1 MRKICTIGGG
11 TGNFVV
17 LRGLKHYLDL
27 DISAIVSMADDGGST
42 GILRDELGVLPAGDA
57 RQCVVA
63 LSNSSR
69 LMRNLMNYRFENG
82 GLRGHSFGNLFL
94 SALEKVTGSF
104 ERAIEEVGKILNIR
118 GKVIP
123 VTTQQVHLKMV
134 LNNRAVLDGEKEIYL
149 SQDIDKGYKSIF
161 LEPHPTANPH
171 AIDAILNADVI
182 VIGPGGLHTSLIAN
196 LLVEGVADAVLRS
209 KAIKVFVVNLMNRK
223 GQTTNFRV
231 SDYIKEISKFIGGD
245 VFDYILVNNEEPPQE
260 LIDVYR
266 EEGDLVKNDM
276 DDPRVIEMSM
286 LGGVQRQEGND
297 LMKRNL
303 IRHDSK
309 KLAEILMKIVSKL
322 GEPCYSSLT

>member
-1 MRKICTIGGG
+1 MKKVCTIGGG

-17 LRGLKHYLDL
+17 LRGLKHYCDL
-27 DISAIVSMADDGGST
+27 EISAIVSMADDGGST

-69 LMRNLMNYRFENG
+69 LMRNLMNYRFESG

-104 ERAIEEVGKILNIR
+104 ERAVEEVGKILNIR
-118 GKVIP
+118 GRVLP

-134 LNNRAVLDGEKEIYL
+134 LKNRTVLEGEKEIYL
-149 SQDIDKGYKSIF
+149 SQEIDKGYKSIF

-196 LLVEGVADAVLRS
+196 LLVEGVAEAVLQS

-223 GQTTNFRV
+223 GQTTNFKV
-231 SDYIKEISKFIGGD
+231 SHYIKEISKFIGAD
-245 VFDYILVNNEEPPQE
+245 VFDYILVNSEDPPSE
-260 LIDVYR
+260 LIEVYR

-276 DDPRVIEMSM
+276 DDPRVLEVPM
-286 LGGVQRQEGND
+286 LGGLQKEDGND

-309 KLAEILMKIVSKL
+309 KLAEVLMKIVGKV
-322 GEPCYSSLT
+322 EDPCCSFSI

>member
-1 MRKICTIGGG
+1 MRKVCTIGGG

-17 LRGLKHYLDL
+17 LIGLKQFFDL
-27 DISAIVSMADDGGST
+27 EISAIVSMADDGGST

-104 ERAIEEVGKILNIR
+104 EKAIEEVGKILNIR
-118 GKVIP
+118 GRVLP

-134 LNNRAVLDGEKEIYL
+134 LNNRTVLEGEKEIYL
-149 SQDIDKGYKSIF
+149 SQEIDKGYKSIY

-196 LLVEGVADAVLRS
+196 LLVEGVADAVLQS

-231 SDYIKEISKFIGGD
+231 SDYIKEISKFIGAD
-245 VFDYILVNNEEPPQE
+245 VFDYILVNNEEPPTE
-260 LIDVYR
+260 LIEFYR
-266 EEGDLVKNDM
+266 DEGDLVKNDM
-276 DDPRVIEMSM
+276 DDPRVIAIPM
-286 LGGVQRQEGND
+286 LGGLQKEDGND

-309 KLAEILMKIVSKL
+309 KLAEILMKIVGKI
-322 GEPCYSSLT
+322 GDPCCSFSI